1 MTRGYHSDRLRAGL
15 RAVRLERVF
24 RVVHRDHRGTPLAAV
39 PAPSRFSD
47 PRSGYAVLYAAETV
61 RCAFWETL
69 GRNRFARRR
78 RRELPRAEAESAL
91 VVSITCEAPL
101 ALVDLRGEGPV
112 RIGAPSAV
120 AHDGNHAAG
129 RALSGAVHDGVREA
143 DGFVFASR
151 FTGDR
156 CVAIFERAFGRLRAT
171 GTGDL
176 VRHAEF
182 LEALD
187 DYDIVL
193 TGPPGR
199 AR

>member
-1 MTRGYHSDRLRAGL
+1 MSRGYDPERLRAGL

-47 PRSGYAVLYAAETV
+47 PQARYAVLYAAETV

-78 RRELPRAEAESAL
+78 RRALPLAEAQSAL
-91 VVSITCEAPL
+91 VVSISCDAPL
-101 ALVDLRGEGPV
+101 ALVDLRGDGPM

-129 RALSGAVHDGVREA
+129 RALSGAVHGGVPEA

-151 FTGDR
+151 FTGDG
-156 CVAIFERAFGRLRAT
+156 CVAIFERASGKLRAS
-171 GTGDL
+171 GIAEL

-187 DYDIVL
+187 DYDIEL
-193 TGPPGR
+193 TGPPNR
-199 AR
+199 AG